1 MPESDITAGEVAE
14 LLRINADT
22 VYALIAKDGLPTSKI
37 GGQWRFAESEVREWF
52 KHRRNPTTFE
62 KPCGLGKT

>member
-1 MPESDITAGEVAE
+1 MPESDITVAEVAE

-37 GGQWRFAESEVREWF
+37 GGQWRFAESEVR
-52 KHRRNPTTFE
+52 
-62 KPCGLGKT
+62 